1 MPVSLTTLV
10 VAVSLCLLINNCTIY
25 NAAYAGSLETALHI
39 CAGASGRDSC
49 QNDSGGPLM
58 ASNGRIV
65 GVVSFGDGCAKPGK
79 PGVYARV
86 SSVATSFIEKGI
98 CEMSANPPVSCTGGG
113 DNGGGGGDNDGGDN
127 GGDNDGGDNDG
138 GDAACF
144 PADAIVNVKGLG
156 YVAMEQLQIGDL
168 VQVANGSYEPIYSF
182 CKKNANSLVD
192 YLHIFTANLKKPL
205 VLTPNHLVYVV
216 SADDVL
222 SAARAVEGK
231 AVRVGDSL
239 IMGDGTLT
247 KVVKL
252 SHGKK
257 RGYYAPYTSSG
268 TIVVD
273 HLQASVYA
281 STPSGPL
288 SSTSTSTSPWL
299 FQQQDLYWLSQSHHR
314 LLCQIS
320 WETCY
325 NEHYSAVT
333 GMSNIVEW
341 SLVQYNRLTSLCP
354 TAQILAG
361 IPVVAFLLL
370 AALLEKISIATSLA
384 AVLIFVGTTAFH
396 RHGYNKSINHLC
408 KSPKTCTKG
417 FECDFNKS
425 ICRRSSVKFKEDS
438 LQNDSSS

>member
-1 MPVSLTTLV
+1 
-10 VAVSLCLLINNCTIY
+10 
-25 NAAYAGSLETALHI
+25 
-39 CAGASGRDSC
+39 
-49 QNDSGGPLM
+49 
-58 ASNGRIV
+58 
-65 GVVSFGDGCAKPGK
+65 
-79 PGVYARV
+79 
-86 SSVATSFIEKGI
+86 VATSFIEKGI
-98 CEMSANPPVSCTGGG
+98 CEMSANPPASCTGGG
-113 DNGGGGGDNDGGDN
+113 DNGGDNGDDN

-138 GDAACF
+138 GDDNDIDDNDGDDNGEDDTEGDNEEDEGENGGDEGGEGGGAACF
-144 PADAIVNVKGLG
+144 PADATVNLKGRG

-168 VQVANGSYEPIYSF
+168 VQVANGSFEPIYSF
-182 CKKNANSLVD
+182 CKKNADSLVD

-288 SSTSTSTSPWL
+288 SSTSTLASPWL

-320 WETCY
+320 WETCH
-325 NEHYSAVT
+325 NECYSTVT

-341 SLVQYNRLTSLCP
+341 SLVQYDRLTNLSP
-354 TAQILAG
+354 MAQILAG
-361 IPVVAFLLL
+361 IPVVACLLL
-370 AALLEKISIATSLA
+370 AALLEKILIATSLA
-384 AVLIFVGTTAFH
+384 AVLIFVGTAAFH
-396 RHGYNKSINHLC
+396 RHGYNKSNNHLC
-408 KSPKTCTKG
+408 KMKSSPKTCT
-417 FECDFNKS
+417 
-425 ICRRSSVKFKEDS
+425 
-438 LQNDSSS
+438 